1 MDEEEARRLGIYAPP
16 VVLAYQQHYA
26 QNNVH
31 NPLPNE
37 RRRQNVEQRA
47 HSSSSEDQDSP
58 RSKLRT

>member
-1 MDEEEARRLGIYAPP
+1 MDEYEARRLGIYVAPILP
-16 VVLAYQQHYA
+16 AYRHYA

-37 RRRQNVEQRA
+37 RRHQNTEQRL
-47 HSSSSEDQDSP
+47 HSSSSEEQDSP